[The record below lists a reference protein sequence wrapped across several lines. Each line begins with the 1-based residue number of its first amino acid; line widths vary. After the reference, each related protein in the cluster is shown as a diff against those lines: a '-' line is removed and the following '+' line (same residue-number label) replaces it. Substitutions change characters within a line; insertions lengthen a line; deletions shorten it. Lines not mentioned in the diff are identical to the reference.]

1 MTQPPPLP
9 PQKPTEIGHLGQPQ
23 KVFDTVTGPNL
34 RLKDNLFQLACLAV
48 SVPLGIGIAYFL
60 MRDLT
65 MALLIGMLGGLI
77 GGILISGAIL
87 GIYRGTQAAKRK

>member
-9 PQKPTEIGHLGQPQ
+9 PQRPNEIGHLGQPQ

-48 SVPLGIGIAYFL
+48 AVPVGIGIAYFFI
-60 MRDLT
+60 RDLT
-65 MALLIGMLGGLI
+65 MALLIGILGGLI
-77 GGILISGAIL
+77 GGILVSGAIL
-87 GIYRGTQAAKRK
+87 GIYRGAKAVKK